1 MEDVQVL
8 TLSTGVSVQ
17 NINEL
22 RKYIKALKED
32 LDNKN
37 ASVEQNAKT
46 AEDLRAA
53 QAALRDAMYA
63 TTKSADDYIAA
74 SKTLLTENG
83 ELNGSYNALVHT
95 LADLKSAWR
104 STTDEAERADLGKE
118 VDRINSKL
126 KDLDASTGT
135 FSRNVGN
142 YTNSFKAAF
151 GDLPPFL
158 GPVKTGVE
166 NVTKSLDLMGKQ
178 PVLSLLFLITPVIT
192 KVTEALKDNETA
204 QQALQRV
211 MKALEPV
218 AEALRAVIEK
228 IAGWISVATDR
239 VLEWAGEN
247 TGAFR
252 KVIEGAVGVGNAILQ
267 FILTPI
273 REVVSAAQGL
283 GNVLRDV
290 FTGQWAKIK
299 EDATAAAN
307 GIKDAF
313 ARGFDFKGNFAA
325 GKEAGAAFI
334 DGLSSTK
341 EKAEETGK
349 DIGTTLTKGIQEGVE
364 EGMPQLITFTEEQL
378 DRLLADFDAV
388 TKARIAAEKEAAK
401 AQAELDAEI
410 ADQEA
415 GLAAELDAI
424 WAEYDANQQERMDR
438 EVQRREDLKT
448 IMQTYADATRSV
460 LESVASTMEA
470 EADGSEKVAQQVK
483 AIRIAAATID
493 TIAGAVAAYMSGV
506 KAMLGSPIPWAGI
519 ALGAAQAATVVA
531 AGVAQIAKIR
541 NTQISKSGSGTASSA
556 SMSMPT
562 ATTAPAIPQTAQQ
575 TAIVSMASNTAQ
587 INQRTADQRVYILQ
601 SDLEASGRQVAVRE
615 AESTF

>member
-32 LDNKN
+32 LDDEN
-37 ASVEQNAKT
+37 ASVQENAET
-46 AEDLRAA
+46 AEELRAA

-83 ELNGSYNALVHT
+83 ELNGSYNDLVHT

-104 STTDEAERADLGKE
+104 STTDEATRKDLGNE
-118 VDRINSKL
+118 VDRVNSKL

-290 FTGQWAKIK
+290 FTGQWARIK
-299 EDATAAAN
+299 EDATAAAK

-349 DIGTTLTKGIQEGVE
+349 DIGTALTKGIQDGIE

-388 TKARIAAEKEAAK
+388 TKARLAAEKEAAK

-424 WAEYDANQQERMDR
+424 WAEYDANQQERLDR
-438 EVQRREDLKT
+438 EVQRREALKT
-448 IMQTYADATRSV
+448 IIQTYADATRSV

-493 TIAGAVAAYMSGV
+493 TIAGAVAAYMNGV
-506 KAMLGSPIPWAGI
+506 KAIVFPPGAGI
-519 ALGAAQAATVVA
+519 ALGIAQAATVVA

-541 NTQISKSGSGTASSA
+541 NTQISKSGSGTTTAA
-556 SMSMPT
+556 SMSMPS

-575 TAIVSMASNTAQ
+575 SALVSMASNTEQ

>member
-1 MEDVQVL
+1 MEDVKVL
-8 TLSTGVSVQ
+8 QLSTGVSVQ

-32 LDNKN
+32 LDDEN
-37 ASVEQNAKT
+37 ASVEQNAAT
-46 AEDLRAA
+46 AEELRAA

-74 SKTLLTENG
+74 SQTMLAENG
-83 ELNGSYNALVHT
+83 ELDGSYNDLVHT

-104 STTDEAERADLGKE
+104 STTDEAARADLGKE
-118 VDRINSKL
+118 IDRVNSRL
-126 KDLDASTGT
+126 KELDASTGN

-142 YTNSFKAAF
+142 YTNSFKQAF

-158 GPVKTGVE
+158 GPVKREVE

-178 PVLSLLFLITPVIT
+178 PVLSLLFLLTPVIT

-204 QQALQRV
+204 QQALQRI
-211 MKALEPV
+211 MKALQPV

-247 TGAFR
+247 TSAFR
-252 KVIEGAVGVGNAILQ
+252 TVIEGAAGVGNAILQ

-273 REVVSAAQGL
+273 RETVSAVRGL
-283 GNVLRDV
+283 GDVLRDV
-290 FTGQWAKIK
+290 FTGQWGKIK
-299 EDATAAAN
+299 EDATAAAR
-307 GIKDAF
+307 GIEDAF
-313 ARGFDFKGNFAA
+313 RRGFDFKGNFAA

-341 EKAEETGK
+341 DRARETGVG
-349 DIGTTLTKGIQEGVE
+349 IGSALTEGIK
-364 EGMPQLITFTEEQL
+364 EGMDLPQLITFTEEQL

-388 TKARIAAEKEAAK
+388 TKARLAAEKEAAK

-415 GLAAELDAI
+415 ALAAELDGI
-424 WAEYDANQQERMDR
+424 WEEYDAAQQERMDR
-438 EVQRREDLKT
+438 EIQRREALKT
-448 IMQTYADATRSV
+448 VITTYADATRSV

-470 EADGSEKVAQQVK
+470 EADGSEKIAQQVK
-483 AIRIAAATID
+483 NIRIAAATID
-493 TIAGAVAAYMSGV
+493 TISGAVAAYMNGI
-506 KAMLGSPIPWAGI
+506 KTITIPSWAGI

-541 NTQISKSGSGTASSA
+541 NTQVSRTGATAATSLSVPA
-556 SMSMPT
+556 AT
-562 ATTAPAIPQTAQQ
+562 AAPSIPQTAQQ
-575 TAIVSMASNTAQ
+575 TAITSMAYNTEQ
-587 INQRTADQRVYILQ
+587 LNQRAADQRVYILQ